1 MKERYTAPESN
12 VHVFAVA
19 DILTT
24 STGDSSQTGGSGP
37 IELPDIEL

>member
-12 VHVFAVA
+12 VHIFDVA

-24 STGDSSQTGGSGP
+24 STGGGSQTGGSGP